1 MNRCFKQSRNAI
13 LTPVSLKKTYLKQAL
28 GASTVSRKHEI
39 PTISEA
45 AGVRYLHFGTEWVQG
60 AMWVDQ
66 PAELVL
72 EYTAQLMAWLLFLNP
87 SRGQDLGL
95 LGLGAGS
102 VARFCLKHTQHRL
115 RVVEWNPLVTSAC
128 ELYFKLP
135 RPARLKIEH
144 CDAAEWVAD
153 PEQQGSC
160 AVLMV
165 DIYDGQARGPVRD
178 SLEFYQNCR
187 AALSE
192 VGMLTVNLFGAHASF
207 ERNIRNL
214 SQAFDGRLLTL
225 PQIDAGNQIVLAFK
239 GPKLEVSIEQL
250 LSRAEDVEKHYG
262 LPAKKWARSML
273 GRAENS
279 MLVI

>member
-1 MNRCFKQSRNAI
+1 MA
-13 LTPVSLKKTYLKQAL
+13 
-28 GASTVSRKHEI
+28 SRKHEI
-39 PTISEA
+39 PTISEG

-60 AMWVDQ
+60 AMWVAQ

-72 EYTAQLMAWLLFLNP
+72 EYTAQMMAWLLFLSP
-87 SRGQDLGL
+87 PRGHALGL

-102 VARFCLKHTQHRL
+102 LARFCLKHTTYPL

-135 RPARLKIEH
+135 RPARMTIEH
-144 CDAAEWVAD
+144 CDAGTWVAE
-153 PEQQGSC
+153 PEQQASC
-160 AVLMV
+160 SVLMV

-178 SLEFYQNCR
+178 SVAFYQNCR
-187 AALSE
+187 VVLAD
-192 VGMLTVNLFGAHASF
+192 VGVLTVNLFGAHASF

-214 SQAFDGRLLTL
+214 SQAFDGRLLLL

-239 GPKLEVSIEQL
+239 GPKLEISIERL
-250 LSRAEDVEKHYG
+250 LSRAEDVELLYG

-273 GRAENS
+273 GRAQNS